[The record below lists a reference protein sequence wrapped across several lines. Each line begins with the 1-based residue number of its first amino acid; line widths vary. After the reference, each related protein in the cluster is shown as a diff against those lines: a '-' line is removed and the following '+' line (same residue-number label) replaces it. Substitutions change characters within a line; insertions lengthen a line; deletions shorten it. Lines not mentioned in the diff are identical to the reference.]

1 MTETPNPHIVDSDT
15 LTGDLRPIRTA
26 VLSLGSNLG
35 DRFATLQGA
44 VEALADTPDVKVV
57 AVSSVYETAPVG
69 APDGSKTFLNAVLL
83 VDTTLSTAT
92 LLERALA
99 VEAAFGRE
107 RSVPN
112 APRTLDVDLIV
123 VGNRVADD
131 DGKDG
136 LTLPHPRAAE
146 RAFVL
151 VPWHEIDQ
159 QAQLPGHGTVAD
171 LIRELDTDGVV
182 RRTDL
187 TLDPP
192 S

>member
-1 MTETPNPHIVDSDT
+1 MTETPNPHIVDTDT

-26 VLSLGSNLG
+26 VLALGSNVG
-35 DRFATLQGA
+35 DRFAALQGA
-44 VEALADTPDVKVV
+44 VGALADTPEVNVV
-57 AVSSVYETAPVG
+57 AVSSVYETAPVD
-69 APDGSKTFLNAVLL
+69 APAGSRDFLNAVLV
-83 VDTTLSTAT
+83 VDTTLSSGT

-107 RSVPN
+107 RTGPN
-112 APRTLDVDLIV
+112 GPRTLDVDLIV
-123 VGNRVADD
+123 VGNRVVDQ
-131 DGKDG
+131 DG

-151 VPWHEIDQ
+151 VPWNEIDG
-159 QAQLPGHGTVAD
+159 QAQLPGRGAVAD
-171 LIRELDTDGVV
+171 LLTGLDTDGVV

-187 TLDPP
+187 SLDVA